1 MKELR
6 ELLAKAVPGEWHY
19 DGMHDEITSNQ
30 AKNYWVANDI
40 CIDEV
45 CEREYDQFG
54 HSYSPTLDLI
64 CAMHNHLPELLDAW
78 EMVKSQEYAQRIATE
93 HLKVMTA
100 WWEGAEELYEQV
112 LEHCKTCLFH
122 GDCNDATCE
131 KPYFYRDEW
140 LSAYREAQ
148 KNEGVE

>member
-64 CAMHNHLPELLDAW
+64 CAMHNALPELLDAW
-78 EMVKSQEYAQRIATE
+78 EMVQALGLANQISWE
-93 HLKVMTA
+93 HLRVYTA
-100 WWEGAEELYEQV
+100 WWEGADELFEQV
-112 LEHCKTCLFH
+112 LDYCKTCLFH
-122 GDCNDATCE
+122 GDCKDEPCGNPW
-131 KPYFYRDEW
+131 KHRYEW
-140 LSAYREAQ
+140 LQAWRDAHADT
-148 KNEGVE
+148 KTD

>member
-1 MKELR
+1 MKKLR

-30 AKNYWVANDI
+30 AKHYWVATDI

-78 EMVKSQEYAQRIATE
+78 ETLEALRWANDLRMNGTCDLCPFYGDDVNVWKRGCNRQCRALFEY
-93 HLKVMTA
+93 
-100 WWEGAEELYEQV
+100 EG
-112 LEHCKTCLFH
+112 
-122 GDCNDATCE
+122 
-131 KPYFYRDEW
+131 EW
-140 LSAYREAQ
+140 LSTYREAQ

>member
-1 MKELR
+1 MKKLR

-64 CAMHNHLPELLDAW
+64 CAMHNALPELLDAW
-78 EMVKSQEYAQRIATE
+78 EMVQKIDEWAKTPSGIQSAVTLGGYQYAQFDVEKMIRQWRDAHADT
-93 HLKVMTA
+93 
-100 WWEGAEELYEQV
+100 
-112 LEHCKTCLFH
+112 KT
-122 GDCNDATCE
+122 D
-131 KPYFYRDEW
+131 
-140 LSAYREAQ
+140 
-148 KNEGVE
+148 

>member
-1 MKELR
+1 MRELR
-6 ELLAKAVPGEWHY
+6 ELYSK
-19 DGMHDEITSNQ
+19 TSDMWECM
-30 AKNYWVANDI
+30 KISVE
-40 CIDEV
+40 CL
-45 CEREYDQFG
+45 
-54 HSYSPTLDLI
+54 SYAESKEAYYETIAPVKETVKDLI
-64 CAMHNHLPELLDAW
+64 ESMHNHLPELLDAW